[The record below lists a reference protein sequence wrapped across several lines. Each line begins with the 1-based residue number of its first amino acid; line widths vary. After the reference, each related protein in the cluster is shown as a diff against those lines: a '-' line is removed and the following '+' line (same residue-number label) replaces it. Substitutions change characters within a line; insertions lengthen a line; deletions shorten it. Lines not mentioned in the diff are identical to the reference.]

1 MTSYKQLWQEAKTE
15 IERLRTE
22 NQRLRRKHRQE
33 MDRVY
38 AVLTSKRNDS
48 FDVTP
53 QLVDL
58 AGIARHMKVAR
69 FTPQQW
75 VQRGLLPPPDFPELS
90 EPVWLASTIKY
101 GFAADTG
108 RQWYD
113 TLPEEEPGELS
124 PAA

>member
-1 MTSYKQLWQEAKTE
+1 MTSYKTLWQEANSE
-15 IERLRTE
+15 NERLRAD
-22 NQRLRRKHRQE
+22 NRRLREKHRQE

-38 AVLTSKRNDS
+38 ALLTSKRSED
-48 FDVTP
+48 FDCTP

-75 VQRGLLPPPDFPELS
+75 AQRGLLPPPDFPELS

-113 TLPEEEPGELS
+113 TLPEGEAEGLS